1 MLTYDKKHNENYSVK
16 GSIWNT
22 FFQKKVSLCCLFLF
36 TIFIQAQK
44 NQSKDS
50 VTFAAHY
57 LNENKK
63 TEKTSEYIY
72 ITKDA
77 FVYDPENTIST
88 KKTIVNEEKN
98 KVQNKKIVLEKK
110 TSITKGN
117 SKKIQATIKNE
128 CSFIST
134 DERKFYESSLRSIE
148 NIILQTSNFQFKTI
162 STSLHVLNLTRF
174 ERDKVLNT
182 FYKYKFSSN
191 IFYNNSSIR
200 PPPSF
205 LRHTNI
211 KKHYSI

>member
-1 MLTYDKKHNENYSVK
+1 MLTYDKKHNENYSIK

-63 TEKTSEYIY
+63 NSGSIY

-77 FVYDPENTIST
+77 FVFDPENTIST

-98 KVQNKKIVLEKK
+98 KVQNKKIVLGKK
-110 TSITKGN
+110 THITIEKWLVLTNIVMSAAPDPTGGKGAWVRKW
-117 SKKIQATIKNE
+117 SKLLSYDFFRIYTQYLVLYSPPSARQE
-128 CSFIST
+128 
-134 DERKFYESSLRSIE
+134 E
-148 NIILQTSNFQFKTI
+148 NKTLK
-162 STSLHVLNLTRF
+162 TSLP
-174 ERDKVLNT
+174 T
-182 FYKYKFSSN
+182 F
-191 IFYNNSSIR
+191 
-200 PPPSF
+200 
-205 LRHTNI
+205 
-211 KKHYSI
+211 

>member
-1 MLTYDKKHNENYSVK
+1 MLTYDKKHNENYSIK

-72 ITKDA
+72 NTKDA

-98 KVQNKKIVLEKK
+98 KVQNKKIVLGKK
-110 TSITKGN
+110 TRITTGKWLVLTNIVMSATPDPTRGKGAWVRKWSKLLSYDFFKIIN
-117 SKKIQATIKNE
+117 NIWFCIHLHLQDKKKIK
-128 CSFIST
+128 
-134 DERKFYESSLRSIE
+134 R
-148 NIILQTSNFQFKTI
+148 
-162 STSLHVLNLTRF
+162 
-174 ERDKVLNT
+174 
-182 FYKYKFSSN
+182 
-191 IFYNNSSIR
+191 
-200 PPPSF
+200 
-205 LRHTNI
+205 
-211 KKHYSI
+211 